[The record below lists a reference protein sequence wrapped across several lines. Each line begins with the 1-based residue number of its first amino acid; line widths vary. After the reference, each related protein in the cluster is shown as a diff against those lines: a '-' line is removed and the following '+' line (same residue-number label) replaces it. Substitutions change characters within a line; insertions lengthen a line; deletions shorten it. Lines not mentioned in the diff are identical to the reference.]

1 VRPPEVYRAI
11 NAVTAALAGDGIP
24 KSRTNPIEL
33 YQYRSIDDVLGRLAP
48 LIAEH
53 RLCILPRVIERV
65 ITERPSPATPLRVNV
80 MVRVAFDLVSVEDG
94 SVHTVEAYGE
104 ALDEGDKGTAK
115 AMSAAYK
122 GAMLQ
127 AFCIPV
133 AGTEDADAS
142 TSKLV
147 TRPSVLTGEP
157 VEGWEQWA
165 SDVMDT
171 LGICESIEAVDRVQ
185 SGKRPQLRAI
195 SRERPDLYAALGE
208 CFSRRRHALLA
219 PASPPC
225 SPKRVRKPYARRD
238 KAVVSNEPATNFVL
252 VEA

>member
-1 VRPPEVYRAI
+1 MRPPEVYRAI
-11 NAVTAALAGDGIP
+11 NAVTAALAGDGIA
-24 KSRTNPIEL
+24 KSRTNAIEL
-33 YQYRSIDDVLGRLAP
+33 YQYRSIDDVLNRLAP

-53 RLCILPRVIERV
+53 RLCILPRVLERI
-65 ITERPSPATPLRVNV
+65 ITDRPSPATPMRVNV
-80 MVRVAFDLVSVEDG
+80 LLRVAFDLVSVEDG

-122 GAMLQ
+122 AVMLQ

-133 AGTEDADAS
+133 AGTEDADSSA
-142 TSKLV
+142 TKLG
-147 TRPSVLTGEP
+147 TRPSVQTGQP

-165 SDVMDT
+165 SDVMAT
-171 LGICESIEAVDRVQ
+171 LGICESIAAVDRVQ

-208 CFSRRRHALLA
+208 CFSQRRQALLA
-219 PASPPC
+219 PVCPP
-225 SPKRVRKPYARRD
+225 KKARKPYGRRD
-238 KAVVSNEPATNFVL
+238 RAVVSNDRETNFVL
-252 VEA
+252 VKA

>member
-1 VRPPEVYRAI
+1 M
-11 NAVTAALAGDGIP
+11 
-24 KSRTNPIEL
+24 
-33 YQYRSIDDVLGRLAP
+33 
-48 LIAEH
+48 
-53 RLCILPRVIERV
+53 
-65 ITERPSPATPLRVNV
+65 RVNV
-80 MVRVAFDLVSVEDG
+80 LLRVAFDLVSVEDG

-122 GAMLQ
+122 AVMLQ

-142 TSKLV
+142 TRRLG
-147 TRPSVLTGEP
+147 TRPSVQTGQP

-171 LGICESIEAVDRVQ
+171 LGICESIAAVDRVR

-208 CFSRRRHALLA
+208 CFSTRRQALLA
-219 PASPPC
+219 PACPPKK
-225 SPKRVRKPYARRD
+225 PRKPYVRRD
-238 KAVVSNEPATNFVL
+238 KAVASNEPATNFVL